1 MNFWMKFFSRENLFT
16 QNLNSFQVTMYA
28 NLKILAIYDE
38 LKSKMICPILFK
50 NSISIQTEGKML
62 KTMSYRQR

>member
-1 MNFWMKFFSRENLFT
+1 
-16 QNLNSFQVTMYA
+16 MYA